1 MHKKKAL
8 VFAAAVLTAF
18 AVGCTLVYSTTG
30 KVGLAG
36 FFGYV
41 LCSLAVL
48 SSLLTAIISGVLKR
62 EGQKSE
68 R

>member
-1 MHKKKAL
+1 MHKKNAL
-8 VFAAAVLTAF
+8 ILTAVMLTAF
-18 AVGCTLVYSTTG
+18 AVGCALVYSTTG
-30 KVGLAG
+30 KVGVAG

-41 LCSLAVL
+41 LCSLSVL
-48 SSLLTAIISGVLKR
+48 SSLLAVIISAVLKR